1 MPRST
6 GWIQTSAGLPD
17 IYAGGWV
24 GSSDATGDLDEGSG
38 LTGSKVTV
46 FPVPVSRKAEA
57 EEADPARLQAELER
71 LRAENVVLR
80 TRLAAVEAI
89 ALEREGTID
98 DLRHALQML
107 PSAWAEQL
115 EEQSDSVGEE
125 ADPPLPPPRPPS
137 TPERV
142 DTDDAEALFA
152 EVAALRVRLERKRLE
167 AEQDILRQER
177 ERLRQERERAHG
189 WRRSRGAS
197 PTSG

>member
-1 MPRST
+1 
-6 GWIQTSAGLPD
+6 
-17 IYAGGWV
+17 
-24 GSSDATGDLDEGSG
+24 
-38 LTGSKVTV
+38 LTEAKITV

-57 EEADPARLQAELER
+57 EEADPTRLQAELER

-115 EEQSDSVGEE
+115 EERGDLPAEE
-125 ADPPLPPPRPPS
+125 ADLAPAPLSS

-142 DTDDAEALFA
+142 DTEDAEALFA

-189 WRRSRGAS
+189 WRRSRRAS